1 MSFGTES
8 EGWSGRVQVSVL
20 RRSLILKK
28 GSFLDVSHGLT
39 GIGTLRGIAVMRLLA
54 CIGFVQASPNR
65 RGECQMLQF
74 GNASWSFFS
83 PASVTSVRT
92 RLSVWSWVNPLR
104 SARAV
109 ASCHPWRIEAAASV
123 SRYNRGRASFPESH
137 AHDRR
142 YSHFVR
148 HRAR

>member
-1 MSFGTES
+1 
-8 EGWSGRVQVSVL
+8 
-20 RRSLILKK
+20 
-28 GSFLDVSHGLT
+28 
-39 GIGTLRGIAVMRLLA
+39 MRLLA

-109 ASCHPWRIEAAASV
+109 ASCHPWRIEAAASL
-123 SRYNRGRASFPESH
+123 SRYNRGRASFPEATPMTDVTRILS
-137 AHDRR
+137 AIEQGDPSGAEQLRQ
-142 YSHFVR
+142 
-148 HRAR
+148 